1 MFERISGF
9 ALMALF
15 APNGLMHPFKSEVCF
30 VVVKIA
36 CPPFDCKERD
46 FSVALATVLS
56 ELILVRVFMT
66 IGAIA
71 EEDTPELLEI
81 LSANSRLF
89 MTFNTGHT
97 LVAAQ
102 ELELCSRMI
111 KL

>member
-1 MFERISGF
+1 MLERISGF
-9 ALMALF
+9 SFMALF
-15 APNGLMHPFKSEVCF
+15 APYGLVHPFKSEVCF

-46 FSVALATVLS
+46 LSVALATVLP

-71 EEDTPELLEI
+71 EEHTPELLEN

-89 MTFNTGHT
+89 MTFNTVDT

-102 ELELCSRMI
+102 ELKLCSRMI